1 MFSLFGDNE
10 INEPVEQFKP
20 LYSTEERVNIK
31 MEWLSYKTFGLA
43 KVKQFKADYKNVCG
57 TDELQCSDEGDDDT
71 DGCDSDDDEIA
82 NRLAPKKPGVM
93 SAARKQG
100 NAWDNQYLSAIKPH
114 DCDQPIQCSYRTP
127 DQIYEQH

>member
-1 MFSLFGDNE
+1 MAV
-10 INEPVEQFKP
+10 IQ
-20 LYSTEERVNIK
+20 NIWARK
-31 MEWLSYKTFGLA
+31 G
-43 KVKQFKADYKNVCG
+43 QADYKNVCG
-57 TDELQCSDEGDDDT
+57 TDDLQCSAEGDDDT

-82 NRLAPKKPGVM
+82 NHLAPKKPSYVCC
-93 SAARKQG
+93 STLFWYVCKQG